1 MQAMQKNQIAH
12 KRVLE
17 LRKTT
22 RQAVAEADQKTVEL
36 NEAKQKMTE
45 LQSEVA
51 RLTGLVDLAEVDKQK
66 ALTELKDRYL
76 RELATVKQNK
86 KAEITELEKKIGD
99 AEDRGFKEGRA
110 TYILQCEAAKDL
122 FFKCGW
128 KAAVE
133 QLGHRPETELFL
145 NPPSYFISSCMAEYA
160 TAIQQKFLESEDDKE
175 ETVPNNAPVIND
187 PAIQSVRVEPP
198 VEDLTTELPT
208 ETGLRVEQ
216 DADLD
221 DLFA

>member
-1 MQAMQKNQIAH
+1 M
-12 KRVLE
+12 
-17 LRKTT
+17 
-22 RQAVAEADQKTVEL
+22 AEAEKKTAEL
-36 NEAKQKMTE
+36 NEAKQQMAE

-66 ALTELKDRYL
+66 ALTEMKDRYL
-76 RELATVKQNK
+76 RELAKVEQNK

-99 AEDRGFKEGRA
+99 AEDRGYKESDA

-128 KAAVE
+128 KAALE
-133 QLGHRPETELFL
+133 RLDHGPETEVFL
-145 NPPSYFISSCMAEYA
+145 NPPAHFIPSCMAEYA
-160 TAIQQKFLESEDDKE
+160 ATIQQEFLESEDDDE
-175 ETVPNNAPVIND
+175 ETVPDNASIVND
-187 PAIQSVRVEPP
+187 PAIHSARVEPP

-208 ETGLRVEQ
+208 ETGLRVELN
-216 DADLD
+216 ADLD